1 MLQTGAQQH
10 RANNQKRITRVR
22 KYLEA
27 EDTRFQLGLARLC
40 LRLTS
45 LAKSITGQKNRR
57 GDRDSAVDAQAGV
70 RVPLMV
76 RLARGDVSE
85 RTARGLTSIRQALR
99 HDATL
104 TPRLGE
110 VVTRLLMTAG
120 QVILRFSQ
128 YEGYPARAA
137 LMSRAYNS
145 ATYYQEVLR
154 FLHVDPKALY
164 SGYCELL
171 RREAW
176 GTAGRS
182 EATLHL
188 LSQPVHEELATIAM
202 AIETSTLDVE
212 RNRNL
217 YSAAKLAVISRWQK
231 PREMARRRPNCKERQ
246 EVALKQVLE
255 QNTHC
260 V

>member
-1 MLQTGAQQH
+1 
-10 RANNQKRITRVR
+10 
-22 KYLEA
+22 
-27 EDTRFQLGLARLC
+27 
-40 LRLTS
+40 
-45 LAKSITGQKNRR
+45 
-57 GDRDSAVDAQAGV
+57 
-70 RVPLMV
+70 
-76 RLARGDVSE
+76 
-85 RTARGLTSIRQALR
+85 
-99 HDATL
+99 
-104 TPRLGE
+104 
-110 VVTRLLMTAG
+110 MTAG

-188 LSQPVHEELATIAM
+188 LSQLVHEELATIAM

-217 YSAAKLAVISRWQK
+217 YSAAKLAVVFSVAKASRDGAPPPQLQRASISCAQTSTLTKIHIAYERWPDLFPQ
-231 PREMARRRPNCKERQ
+231 ARGQ
-246 EVALKQVLE
+246 LHWGQVR
-255 QNTHC
+255 
-260 V
+260 